1 MSLVQYR
8 RRVERGDAVGPLA
21 APPQTPLE
29 RALAELAEE
38 RSAHDLA
45 RTMLAEAGREAVVLR
60 ARVAELE
67 ALLESATQPKPSKRA
82 S

>member
-8 RRVERGDAVGPLA
+8 RRVERGEAVGPSMA
-21 APPQTPLE
+21 SPQTPLE

-45 RTMLAEAGREAVVLR
+45 RTMIAEAGREAVALR

-67 ALLESATQPKPSKRA
+67 ALLESATTPRHKRG
-82 S
+82 